1 VAENSADPLSHDLG
15 ILSSFCRY
23 QHLQIRVKTPA
34 MKPKD
39 RPFQLCDVVRET
51 AFAIHRFLGPG
62 HLESVYEN
70 ALVHRL
76 RKQGLGIDQQLP
88 LAVQD
93 QDGTLLGK
101 FAADV
106 VIERVLILEL
116 KAARTTAPEHVAQL
130 LGYLRSAR
138 MEHGALVNF
147 GAPRL
152 QIRM

>member
-1 VAENSADPLSHDLG
+1 M
-15 ILSSFCRY
+15 
-23 QHLQIRVKTPA
+23 KT
-34 MKPKD
+34 KD
-39 RPFQLCDVVRET
+39 RPFQLCDLVRET

-76 RKQGLGIDQQLP
+76 RRQGLVVDQQLP
-88 LAVQD
+88 LEVRD
-93 QDGTLLGK
+93 QDGTLLGE
-101 FAADV
+101 FAADLA
-106 VIERVLILEL
+106 IERALIVEL

-138 MEHGALVNF
+138 ITHGALVNF

-152 QIRM
+152 QIKMYGMADALRDFTLPDHR